1 VYAEATGFRPV
12 LSKEVVL
19 TVGQRAELSFRLE
32 VNPVMEAIE
41 ILSKTQLLEARRTSV
56 ATTIVERLIKELP
69 SSTRDAFGF
78 TLLDSAATRENQ
90 ASLPPVPVTG
100 LNLEGQQARANMV
113 TIDGVDA
120 IDNTINGVRITVPQD
135 AVQEFQILKSG
146 YTEHGRSSAAVIN
159 IVSRQGGARIQGDL
173 FGLLRSRHVSATH
186 PFACEPDPGDTN
198 TQAGFTLGGPLRKQ
212 KTFFFVGFDT
222 TQENSTGISAIG
234 RNNYEFV
241 EIQNPY
247 GLGAVLVTSEQA
259 QFIRSAPANLAG
271 PYLMVAD
278 RSARTALFG
287 NSPGGP
293 QTFGLFPNPLPASYR
308 GLTSE
313 AGNYKTTQDA
323 YVHSSRLDQTFGT
336 HGLFVRVGS
345 YSSDTLGRSSNS
357 QTQPDTQNAFSR
369 TNDLWVRDLSVT
381 VQLSSSFS
389 SAWLNEARFQF
400 GRRGAGPQGKQ
411 QLGRGGDSRSRLDRH
426 RAVRSGRSSRE
437 ALADQQQPISAA
449 RRSHLQGGSGLQHH
463 SRHGDFPPEP
473 SGPVQLSHNLV
484 GGVSYDQRCARTTAG
499 CGSEGQWSA

>member
-212 KTFFFVGFDT
+212 KTFFFVGLT
-222 TQENSTGISAIG
+222 RHRKTPPAYPPS
-234 RNNYEFV
+234 
-241 EIQNPY
+241 
-247 GLGAVLVTSEQA
+247 GATITSLLK
-259 QFIRSAPANLAG
+259 SKTPMGWAPCWSLQSK
-271 PYLMVAD
+271 P
-278 RSARTALFG
+278 
-287 NSPGGP
+287 
-293 QTFGLFPNPLPASYR
+293 
-308 GLTSE
+308 
-313 AGNYKTTQDA
+313 
-323 YVHSSRLDQTFGT
+323 
-336 HGLFVRVGS
+336 
-345 YSSDTLGRSSNS
+345 
-357 QTQPDTQNAFSR
+357 
-369 TNDLWVRDLSVT
+369 
-381 VQLSSSFS
+381 SSFDPLRQT
-389 SAWLNEARFQF
+389 WL
-400 GRRGAGPQGKQ
+400 
-411 QLGRGGDSRSRLDRH
+411 
-426 RAVRSGRSSRE
+426 VR
-437 ALADQQQPISAA
+437 
-449 RRSHLQGGSGLQHH
+449 
-463 SRHGDFPPEP
+463 
-473 SGPVQLSHNLV
+473 
-484 GGVSYDQRCARTTAG
+484 T
-499 CGSEGQWSA
+499 